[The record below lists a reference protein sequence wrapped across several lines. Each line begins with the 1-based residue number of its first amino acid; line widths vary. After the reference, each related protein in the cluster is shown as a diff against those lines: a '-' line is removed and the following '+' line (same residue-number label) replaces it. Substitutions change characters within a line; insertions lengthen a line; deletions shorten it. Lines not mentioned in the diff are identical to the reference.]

1 MKKLFLLAL
10 TVALLSTLTTQAQ
23 IKFGVKAGLNLANLT
38 GDDVGDVKMNTN
50 FYGGALVQVPVGKMF
65 AVQPELIYSGQ
76 GAKSNIDGTDVKY
89 NLGYL
94 NVPVLFKYVHSSGF
108 FAATGPQIGFLLS
121 GKASDGSDHV
131 DIKSSFK
138 STDFS
143 WAFGLGYMIK
153 PVNLGIE
160 ARFNQGLSNIA
171 ANSGVSAHNQ
181 VIQIGLVYTF
191 GGGE

>member
-1 MKKLFLLAL
+1 
-10 TVALLSTLTTQAQ
+10 
-23 IKFGVKAGLNLANLT
+23 
-38 GDDVGDVKMNTN
+38 
-50 FYGGALVQVPVGKMF
+50 MF
-65 AVQPELIYSGQ
+65 AVQPELVYSGQ
-76 GAKSNIDGTDVKY
+76 GAKATFEETDVKL

-94 NVPVLFKYVHSSGF
+94 NVPVLFKYNHPSGF
-108 FAATGPQIGFLLS
+108 FIGTGPQIGFLLS
-121 GKASDGSDHV
+121 GKEKVGSDHQ

-143 WAFGLGYMIK
+143 WAIGLGYMFK

-171 ANSGVSAHNQ
+171 SSSEAKIHNQ

-191 GGGE
+191 GGAE